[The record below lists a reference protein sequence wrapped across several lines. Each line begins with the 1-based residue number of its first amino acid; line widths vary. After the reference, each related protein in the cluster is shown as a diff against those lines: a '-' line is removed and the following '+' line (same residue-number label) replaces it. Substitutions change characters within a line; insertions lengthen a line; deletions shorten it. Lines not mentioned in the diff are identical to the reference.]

1 MVHNADVVTKARKH
15 LESALVHLNLDDEL
29 DRMLNPRH
37 TDHDRH
43 AFLPK
48 KVADEISRARKEIQ
62 SALDELPKDA
72 P

>member
-1 MVHNADVVTKARKH
+1 
-15 LESALVHLNLDDEL
+15 
-29 DRMLNPRH
+29 MLNPRH

-43 AFLPK
+43 AYLPQ

>member
-1 MVHNADVVTKARKH
+1 VTKARKH

-48 KVADEISRARKEIQ
+48 KVADEISRARKDIQ

-72 P
+72 R

>member
-1 MVHNADVVTKARKH
+1 MTTIRTR
-15 LESALVHLNLDDEL
+15 LETALAHLNLDDEL
-29 DRMLNPRH
+29 DRLLNPRH

-43 AFLPK
+43 AYLPQ

-62 SALDELPKDA
+62 AALDELPMGA

>member
-1 MVHNADVVTKARKH
+1 MTTIRTR
-15 LESALVHLNLDDEL
+15 LESALTHLSLDDEL
-29 DRMLNPRH
+29 DRLLNPRH

-43 AFLPK
+43 GYLPQ

-62 SALDELPKDA
+62 AALDELPKGA

>member
-1 MVHNADVVTKARKH
+1 MNKARKH
-15 LESALVHLNLDDEL
+15 LESALTHLNLDDEL

-43 AFLPK
+43 AYLPQ